1 MTRAVPPAT
10 VRNRARTRG
19 AESARP
25 VRRTHAQ
32 RREEAQARLLEA
44 ALAIVARRGAVRM
57 TLAEVAEAAGYSRGL
72 PAHRFGSK
80 AGLLHALA
88 GHIGARFG
96 QQREQGPALAPGLDS
111 IVGNIDFYFSRSGA
125 GERRADAWTATR
137 ALLVMM
143 TEAFMAPP
151 SSALRKELID
161 YNRKALAWFERHI
174 AIGIERGEIVRG
186 TDPAVTAVVLLGA
199 MRGAMLQWL
208 VDERISLLGVR
219 DRLLAIVEQVL
230 RAPRA
235 RVATRPR

>member
-1 MTRAVPPAT
+1 VSPAT
-10 VRNRARTRG
+10 VRSRARARS
-19 AESARP
+19 AESTRP
-25 VRRTHAQ
+25 LRRTHAQ

-111 IVGNIDFYFSRSGA
+111 IVGNIDFYFSRSR
-125 GERRADAWTATR
+125 GERRDAWTATR

-151 SSALRKELID
+151 SSALRKELIV

-174 AIGIERGEIVRG
+174 AIGIERGEIAPG
-186 TDPAVTAVVLLGA
+186 TEPAVTAVVLLGA

-208 VDERISLLGVR
+208 VDGRIPLLAVR

-230 RAPRA
+230 RVPARTRA
-235 RVATRPR
+235 SAKSR